1 MVVKFLIF
9 LIVIHIV
16 WVAIDNYKIKQK
28 ANMLLEKAERLSAI
42 AGIKCSFPKGE
53 CTDELKIAFLENQ
66 IRNLEFLILDPNRQ
80 DKDLRRCKKV
90 G

>member
-16 WVAIDNYKIKQK
+16 WVAIDDYKIKQK
-28 ANMLLEKAERLSAI
+28 ANKLLEK
-42 AGIKCSFPKGE
+42 
-53 CTDELKIAFLENQ
+53 
-66 IRNLEFLILDPNRQ
+66 Q
-80 DKDLRRCKKV
+80 DKDLRRSKKV

>member
-1 MVVKFLIF
+1 MVVKF

-16 WVAIDNYKIKQK
+16 WVAIVIDDYKIKQK
-28 ANMLLEKAERLSAI
+28 ANKLLEKVERLSAI

-80 DKDLRRCKKV
+80 DKDIRRCKKV